1 MQIATI
7 VTALVTPFVAA
18 ACAYYFS
25 VSRKHKLENRE
36 AAYANYYGPLLTLLT
51 RYKLSSIWYGVTRS
65 FVYAHKYWPQ
75 ISIDNNI
82 QDLVRKNIKYLPE
95 TVGPYVHDF
104 LMSGDELFYLGNDDY
119 EKYEDN
125 AIAASDAFDLII
137 KESLKEASR
146 LSKKLGYP
154 DISTELLNEFQK
166 SFVERPT
173 DRHQIHPSVD

>member
-119 EKYEDN
+119 EK
-125 AIAASDAFDLII
+125 I
-137 KESLKEASR
+137 R
-146 LSKKLGYP
+146 
-154 DISTELLNEFQK
+154 
-166 SFVERPT
+166 R
-173 DRHQIHPSVD
+173 